1 MTTLRIQPEQNRV
14 LFLGDHI
21 GADAFENHMRN
32 YVAVGSTLFTTLKN
46 IREAAQEQ
54 VLIEDFSLSN
64 YLAEFG
70 FGHPVVNQWFQ
81 SKIYTPFVTHLVATT
96 QAALS
101 HFANRETLTDDDMA
115 YLEAYFDEL
124 NYSQL
129 SQLPTNGIE
138 PIKQLKNHFRNS
150 NVGVM
155 ADLQMAMETLEDM
168 DDDEV
173 ENTIF
178 GSEPV
183 AQTIE
188 HLKSLLECSE
198 WTVDQQI
205 KVVDLFLENVGGF
218 QDLITHTESDSYS
231 PFQIIKQAMDDTP
244 FMQFVLGY
252 NGETTFS
259 LYGNDY
265 PVVQRDIHC
274 LHGYVVADF
283 ANSKATTETE
293 LKAETMATADF
304 IAGVLGDTIFEAH
317 FYPVDLE
324 KHSVDSIFCRF
335 REVSKQSHT
344 VLMDTIRD
352 VLEPF
357 IPELDLKQLR
367 LTYINN
373 AAV

>member
-14 LFLGDHI
+14 LFLGNHI

-32 YVAVGSTLFTTLKN
+32 YVAVGSTLFNTLEN

-64 YLAEFG
+64 YLSEFG

-96 QAALS
+96 QTALS
-101 HFANRETLTDDDMA
+101 HFSNRETLSDDDMA
-115 YLEAYFDEL
+115 YLEAYLDEL

-129 SQLPTNGIE
+129 SQLPTKGIE
-138 PIKQLKNHFRNS
+138 PITQLKNHFRNS
-150 NVGVM
+150 NIGVM
-155 ADLQMAMETLEDM
+155 ADLQMAMEDM

-178 GSEPV
+178 GSEPFE
-183 AQTIE
+183 QTIE
-188 HLKSLLECSE
+188 HLKSLLECSA
-198 WTVDQQI
+198 WTVDQKI

-218 QDLITHTESDSYS
+218 QDLITHAESDTYS
-231 PFQIIKQAMDDTP
+231 PFQIIKEAMDDTP

-252 NGETTFS
+252 NGETTFN
-259 LYGNDY
+259 LYGNVY

-283 ANSKATTETE
+283 ANSKARTEAE

-304 IAGVLGDTIFEAH
+304 IAGVLGDTIFEA
-317 FYPVDLE
+317 YSYLVDLE
-324 KHSVDSIFCRF
+324 KHSVDSIFNRF

-344 VLMDTIRD
+344 VLMDTIKD

-357 IPELDLKQLR
+357 IPELNLKQLR